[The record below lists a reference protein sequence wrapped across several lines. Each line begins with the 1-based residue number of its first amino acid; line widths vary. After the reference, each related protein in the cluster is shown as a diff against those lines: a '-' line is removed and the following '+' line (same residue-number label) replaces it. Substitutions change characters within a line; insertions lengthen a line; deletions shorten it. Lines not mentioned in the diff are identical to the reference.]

1 MASFA
6 SRVLSKDLKSDEPLT
21 LVRIISAERK
31 SGTVYY
37 GYKCDIEVELKDGEN
52 EPMYCNFT
60 VLDPPYNHFPKNLR
74 TTIGSFARSP
84 QMGKCS
90 CCSSSWEPKF
100 FMPI

>member
-31 SGTVYY
+31 SGTIPY
-37 GYKCDIEVELKDGEN
+37 GYECDIEVELKDGGN

-60 VLDPPYNHFPKNLR
+60 VLDPPYNHFPKNLQNR
-74 TTIGSFARSP
+74 IGSFARSP
-84 QMGKCS
+84 QLDKCS
-90 CCSSSWEPKF
+90 CCGSSWKPSF
-100 FMPI
+100 FISI